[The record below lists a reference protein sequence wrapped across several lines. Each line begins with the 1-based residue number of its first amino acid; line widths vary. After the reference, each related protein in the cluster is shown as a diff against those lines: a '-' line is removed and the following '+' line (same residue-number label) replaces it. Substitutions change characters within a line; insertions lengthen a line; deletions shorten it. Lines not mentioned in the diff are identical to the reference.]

1 MFPAFGN
8 GAAPNGHQLVGSG
21 QRHPLDPDPVPSTKA
36 VAVQWLGIL
45 ALVLSPVLAGA
56 VPAALALLMA
66 RETTAQM
73 RASEGFLTG
82 VRALHLGV
90 RLARLALLVAVAVV
104 VVGVVIALLRTG
116 GGGAG
121 TVHYGPDVN

>member
-8 GAAPNGHQLVGSG
+8 GAAPNGQPVVGAG

-36 VAVQWLGIL
+36 MAVQWLGIL
-45 ALVLSPVLAGA
+45 ALALSPVLAGV

-82 VRALHLGV
+82 VRALHIGV
-90 RLARLALLVAVAVV
+90 RLARMALLVVVAVLVVAVV
-104 VVGVVIALLRTG
+104 VALLRS
-116 GGGAG
+116 GGAGSG
-121 TVHYGPDVN
+121 TVHYSPDVN